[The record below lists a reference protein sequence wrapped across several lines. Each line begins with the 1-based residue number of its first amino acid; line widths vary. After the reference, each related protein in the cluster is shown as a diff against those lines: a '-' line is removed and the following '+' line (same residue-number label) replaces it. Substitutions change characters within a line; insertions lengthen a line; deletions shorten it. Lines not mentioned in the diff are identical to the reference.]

1 MQARK
6 LKAEYTQKKSVLSEE
21 QLKARE
27 QEIRDLGR
35 QIAKL
40 VGIAPLSR
48 DSGSRRGTRSIWG
61 GRAQVRRLLYMP
73 TLVATVHN
81 PVISAMYNRLIERG
95 KPKKV
100 AIVACMRK
108 LLIITNA
115 MIRDR
120 TSWTPELA
128 AALS

>member
-1 MQARK
+1 MVACA
-6 LKAEYTQKKSVLSEE
+6 L
-21 QLKARE
+21 
-27 QEIRDLGR
+27 QET
-35 QIAKL
+35 
-40 VGIAPLSR
+40 P
-48 DSGSRRGTRSIWG
+48 
-61 GRAQVRRLLYMP
+61 AQR
-73 TLVATVHN
+73 TVHN